1 MFYQP
6 EIHNGNM
13 QLKAFTNLI
22 AFVLGFSATSET
34 ITKFYSYFSFTPEL
48 LTIAPPSDTFSA
60 FIIKG
65 FISGAI
71 ALLVKVGGDLL
82 INYLKDRK
90 ANGKR

>member
-1 MFYQP
+1 MFYQS
-6 EIHNGNM
+6 EIQHDNM
-13 QLKAFTNLI
+13 HLKLITNLI

-34 ITKFYSYFSFTPEL
+34 ITKFYAYFSFTPEL
-48 LTIAPPSDTFSA
+48 LTISPPSDTFS
-60 FIIKG
+60 FILKSL
-65 FISGAI
+65 ISGAI